1 MSDKATTYSETTA
14 SSLVDSWLDLS
25 SSWEAAVCGSS
36 VSNSVRMRCLSRAE
50 VFRTCA
56 EELRQVICE
65 DGTAP
70 PLPEDGKC
78 DAWTNKLVDDCRG
91 VLCDRCMKAI
101 NERKDTEDMKA
112 KTKKNGKG
120 EA

>member
-1 MSDKATTYSETTA
+1 MSEVY
-14 SSLVDSWLDLS
+14 
-25 SSWEAAVCGSS
+25 
-36 VSNSVRMRCLSRAE
+36 RMM
-50 VFRTCA
+50 
-56 EELRQVICE
+56 E

-70 PLPEDGKC
+70 PMPEDGKC

-112 KTKKNGKG
+112 KTEKNTESNGSSVASDGSK
-120 EA
+120 ESE